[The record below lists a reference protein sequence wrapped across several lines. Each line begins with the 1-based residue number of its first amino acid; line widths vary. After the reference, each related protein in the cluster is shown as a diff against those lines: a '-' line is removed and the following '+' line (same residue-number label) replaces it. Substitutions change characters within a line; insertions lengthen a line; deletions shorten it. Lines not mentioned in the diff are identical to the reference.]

1 MRVSEWTGD
10 IHVSISAMQLSL
22 PKMSGGGPM
31 VWRTDSV
38 GERERARW
46 SASVSLGLPLCP
58 SRSGGGRLSAGGA
71 SERGSSS
78 VSFPFGGR
86 RTDDGTARGGLGG
99 DDDAVARV
107 ACLSLALSPP
117 LRERG
122 SDPGRG
128 RQRATHMQPNQRLLA
143 RPNHGVEK

>member
-10 IHVSISAMQLSL
+10 IHVSISAMQLS

-58 SRSGGGRLSAGGA
+58 STEGDSLLEGRASAVRQVFLSL
-71 SERGSSS
+71 S
-78 VSFPFGGR
+78 VVVVGR
-86 RTDDGTARGGLGG
+86 TGGTAS
-99 DDDAVARV
+99 AA
-107 ACLSLALSPP
+107 AAASA
-117 LRERG
+117 EMM
-122 SDPGRG
+122 
-128 RQRATHMQPNQRLLA
+128 MQ
-143 RPNHGVEK
+143 